1 MAERW
6 FVLQTMPP
14 CLLKHAAC
22 RPLACTT
29 AAFHLHLFVCLA
41 RPGFRFLGTL
51 AVALRAM
58 GNVLPA
64 GAEDVIVVFFLD
76 VLIVFKRNVAV
87 ATKKSSHIHFR
98 LLGWAMIDSETKL
111 HHQHDVSK

>member
-1 MAERW
+1 MAEQW

-14 CLLKHAAC
+14 CLLKHAAR

-64 GAEDVIVVFFLD
+64 GAEDVIVVFLFNFL
-76 VLIVFKRNVAV
+76 VVFEQKVAV
-87 ATKKSSHIHFR
+87 VTKKGCHIRF
-98 LLGWAMIDSETKL
+98 LVYGMGY
-111 HHQHDVSK
+111 